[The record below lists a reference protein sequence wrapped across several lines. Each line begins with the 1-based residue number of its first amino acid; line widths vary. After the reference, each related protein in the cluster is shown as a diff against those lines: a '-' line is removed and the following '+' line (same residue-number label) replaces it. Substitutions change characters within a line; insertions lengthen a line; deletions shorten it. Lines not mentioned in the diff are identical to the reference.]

1 MNKKTYATY
10 SWSEGDIGFP
20 LAEGN
25 PIEKNKYK
33 FRSLYEPLVNLATE
47 LVKDKLQKPTGKVY
61 VATTCKIPRDKIKA
75 YFTENNLTKTTRP
88 YLADAVLIDLES
100 IDKVFKAF
108 NNRGWGSWQNG
119 YMVSSEDVLKQK
131 KFFTDP
137 TGTRGNAWYANYQK
151 TQSEVFEGKH
161 DVFIRTSFRGH
172 GDTNDS
178 NPYIPSIFPEA
189 EFVSILGYPTG
200 DLLKTLEIL
209 AFLKDNPTVK
219 VVFDTTLNEGMTN
232 EGIEMDDEIEKQVTQ
247 MLKST
252 DINDTKMAIEICSNF
267 DLEKSLF
274 RIAFMLNKHKSRFV
288 GKQSM
293 LTKTSYK
300 QIDTYIRS
308 KGIDWMGDRDTFL
321 SDMFVLYKDDEQV
334 ASIIKRHIQDYLQ
347 SQLRRTKIKLTD
359 ISLA

>member
-1 MNKKTYATY
+1 MDKKTYATY
-10 SWSEGDIGFP
+10 SWSEGDTEFP

-25 PIEKNKYK
+25 SIEKNKYK

-47 LVKDKLQKPTGKVY
+47 LVKDKSQKPTGNVY

-75 YFTENNLTKTTRP
+75 YFTENNLTKTTRT
-88 YLADAVLIDLES
+88 YLAETVLIDLES

-108 NNRGWGSWQNG
+108 NSRGWGSWQNG
-119 YMVSSEDVLKQK
+119 YMVSSEDVLKHN

-137 TGTRGNAWYANYQK
+137 TGARGNDWYANYRK
-151 TQSEVFEGKH
+151 THSEVFEGEH
-161 DVFIRTSFRGH
+161 DVFIRTSFK
-172 GDTNDS
+172 DEVKD
-178 NPYIPSIFPEA
+178 NPYILSVFPEA
-189 EFVSILGYPTG
+189 KPVSILGYPTG
-200 DLLKTLEIL
+200 DLIKTLETL
-209 AFLKDNPTVK
+209 TFLKNNPTVK

-247 MLKST
+247 MLRST

-274 RIAFMLNKHKSRFV
+274 RIAFMFNKHKNRFL

-308 KGIDWMGDRDTFL
+308 KGINWMGDRDTFL
-321 SDMFVLYKDDEQV
+321 SDMYVLYKEDEKV
-334 ASIIKRHIQDYLQ
+334 APIIKRHVQDYLQ

-359 ISLA
+359 IGLA

>member
-1 MNKKTYATY
+1 MDKKTYATY
-10 SWSEGDIGFP
+10 SWSEGDTGFS

-88 YLADAVLIDLES
+88 YLADTVLIDLES

-119 YMVSSEDVLKQK
+119 YMVSSEDVLKHK

-137 TGTRGNAWYANYQK
+137 TGARGNAWYANYQK

-178 NPYIPSIFPEA
+178 NPYIPSIFPDA
-189 EFVSILGYPTG
+189 ELVSILGYPTG
-200 DLLKTLEIL
+200 DLIKTLEIL

-247 MLKST
+247 MLRST

-274 RIAFMLNKHKSRFV
+274 RIAFMLNKHKSRFL

-321 SDMFVLYKDDEQV
+321 SDMFVLYKDDEKV

-347 SQLRRTKIKLTD
+347 STLRRTKIKLTG